1 MRKVRVVNGG
11 RHRRRNFLSKRDIR
25 LATWVFV
32 AVLAIGIALTN
43 IPRDAIVSST
53 GSRSTPSVSLTVID
67 GDTFEVRGTGE
78 RIRLTNIDTPEKGD
92 RARCAAER
100 AAANAAT
107 QAARQLISA
116 ADTVTI
122 NRTGRQD
129 DYGRTIGYVLIDGRD
144 LGDAMIAAGH
154 ARPWRGRRE
163 PWCASDGTL
172 LR

>member
-1 MRKVRVVNGG
+1 
-11 RHRRRNFLSKRDIR
+11 L
-25 LATWVFV
+25 VFV

-43 IPRDAIVSST
+43 IPRDSLVAPS
-53 GSRSTPSVSLTVID
+53 GSPSTPSVSLTVID

-107 QAARQLISA
+107 QAARQLISS
-116 ADTVTI
+116 ADTVSI

-129 DYGRTIGYVLIDGRD
+129 DYGRTIGYVSIDGRD
-144 LGDAMIAAGH
+144 LGEAMIAAGH